1 MQLILRCNLLKHN
14 ISIFDN
20 IEAFTMKSLSFPSCY
35 LIFWRKAKSLQRL
48 NDLEYFHFQ
57 LQILCKIFLCGP
69 LWPWNPTC
77 LLITWYDLCVTK
89 LQSVLCNLALSAEK
103 YKPDV
108 KNIWLSKEKM
118 YVVYIIPGKECNKL
132 QNQSKKN
139 SCSRACKLNQ
149 SGKCIHTGWCANG
162 LGNTVQI
169 EHFTCGWLDMY
180 VQTSGRKIKH
190 FIRKIHVRLIS
201 LGE

>member
-1 MQLILRCNLLKHN
+1 MSFFDLKYAILPIKRYALESDIHSKKC
-14 ISIFDN
+14 
-20 IEAFTMKSLSFPSCY
+20 FTMVKWFT
-35 LIFWRKAKSLQRL
+35 IFS
-48 NDLEYFHFQ
+48 FQ

-69 LWPWNPTC
+69 LWPWNPTS

-139 SCSRACKLNQ
+139 SCSTACKLNQ
-149 SGKCIHTGWCANG
+149 SGNAFIHDDVPMAWGTLFN
-162 LGNTVQI
+162 LSI
-169 EHFTCGWLDMY
+169 
-180 VQTSGRKIKH
+180 
-190 FIRKIHVRLIS
+190 
-201 LGE
+201 